1 MTQRVTEGPNTNG
14 FGGWRRQRW
23 RRRTAKPPPKGKSLA
38 MLVQEK
44 GQGRIRRTAR
54 SEALGAQRL
63 ALLTSSLPAP
73 SRGLLLVGA
82 REMSS
87 RKADGCTTGRDNGQF
102 DQTDHASKHA
112 GSRYL
117 ARARSLTSREVPA
130 TAGPSRR
137 PNSAASLPACLPV
150 HGRSVP
156 FFSSTA
162 PLGRVSGLLLPFAWN
177 KGLAAAAA
185 AAWLGLF
192 LPSFVLSR
200 LISSPLPSPPPLSLH
215 LHPPPLSSATTTTLA
230 SEMSL

>member
-1 MTQRVTEGPNTNG
+1 MVGQSVGQSVDGAARNAATDGDVWSRNADVQIPEPCLRICFIGGEQKLRSVPFGANDATVTEGPNTNG

-87 RKADGCTTGRDNGQF
+87 RKADGCTVRDNGQF
-102 DQTDHASKHA
+102 DQTDHASKDA

-117 ARARSLTSREVPA
+117 ARARSLPSREVLD

-156 FFSSTA
+156 FFSST
-162 PLGRVSGLLLPFAWN
+162 PPW
-177 KGLAAAAA
+177 AA
-185 AAWLGLF
+185 
-192 LPSFVLSR
+192 
-200 LISSPLPSPPPLSLH
+200 
-215 LHPPPLSSATTTTLA
+215 
-230 SEMSL
+230 